1 MDIKYCQFGK
11 KMPCSYVNSW
21 ILLLQAGSDEI
32 TIELKVVYFSL
43 ENMPGTD
50 SVAIHDGPD
59 STYKQLRRFYGYIP
73 PKTVVNSTRSWLNI
87 VFMSD
92 GALEQTGFNFTYRI
106 QSKLLPYNRL
116 VKIKESFRLSHSMKS
131 ALYILKLTM

>member
-1 MDIKYCQFGK
+1 MDIKYCQYQFGK
-11 KMPCSYVNSW
+11 NLTCSYVYSW

-106 QSKLLPYNRL
+106 QSKLQP
-116 VKIKESFRLSHSMKS
+116 
-131 ALYILKLTM
+131 

>member
-1 MDIKYCQFGK
+1 MTSNGYKVLSIWK
-11 KMPCSYVNSW
+11 KNLPCSYVYSW

-106 QSKLLPYNRL
+106 QSKLLP
-116 VKIKESFRLSHSMKS
+116 
-131 ALYILKLTM
+131 